1 MITIRFTA
9 IKPPLYSLKYM
20 ILLAGWLA
28 IKTVSSWFG
37 LCFHNWEL
45 KTNPMEDAE
54 SHGYSVISGTIY
66 RTTNTFLQMVWKM
79 ILLLDIP
86 WEDTC
91 MASFKEGLSVSSAPG
106 IIMAKPRVQSDSAL
120 CVPANLCPGTHC
132 VAWLLEEGWQPS
144 TSSDAWFRQ
153 HMPIAKGPGR
163 IFFFFFLIIQ

>member
-1 MITIRFTA
+1 
-9 IKPPLYSLKYM
+9 
-20 ILLAGWLA
+20 
-28 IKTVSSWFG
+28 
-37 LCFHNWEL
+37 
-45 KTNPMEDAE
+45 MEDAE

-132 VAWLLEEGWQPS
+132 VA
-144 TSSDAWFRQ
+144 
-153 HMPIAKGPGR
+153 
-163 IFFFFFLIIQ
+163 